1 MDIAIRAV
9 VLYAFLVFLMR
20 VIGRREL
27 SSLSGL
33 DLILLI
39 ILGDAIQQGLTQDDY
54 SVTGAV
60 IVVSVFAALQ
70 VSISYIS
77 FRSRRLRPILQG
89 EPIVLVQDGSL
100 IETNLRRERLTAGEI
115 AEAARQEQIA
125 SLQDVQWAVL
135 ETSGKIS
142 FIPKSSS

>member
-1 MDIAIRAV
+1 MDLALRAIVLFFAV
-9 VLYAFLVFLMR
+9 FILTR

-27 SSLSGL
+27 SSLEPF

-54 SVTGAV
+54 SVTGAL

-70 VSISYIS
+70 VSISYVS

-89 EPIVLVQDGSL
+89 EPIVIVQDGEL
-100 IETNLRRERLTAGEI
+100 IETNLRRERLTAGEV
-115 AEAARQEQIA
+115 AEAARQE
-125 SLQDVQWAVL
+125 
-135 ETSGKIS
+135 
-142 FIPKSSS
+142 